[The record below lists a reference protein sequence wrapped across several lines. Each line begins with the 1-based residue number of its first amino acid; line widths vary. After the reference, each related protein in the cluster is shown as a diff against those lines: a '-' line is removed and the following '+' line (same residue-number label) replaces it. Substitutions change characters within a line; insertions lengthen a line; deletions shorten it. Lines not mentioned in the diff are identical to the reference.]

1 MKKGFHYLGC
11 IQILGIVSSL
21 VIINWLEVTV
31 IKKLTYHNWS
41 ASWWRTIKSGL
52 NSVALIFASNL
63 ALISFFGLQKKKNLQ
78 FLSRPKML
86 GFFFFFSIVINFID
100 LVLILYMEDKWYFC
114 CFLNVDFKLIID
126 YLFISLLIKLYIFP
140 S

>member
-63 ALISFFGLQKKKNLQ
+63 ALISFFGLLKKKIFNFYLDQ
-78 FLSRPKML
+78 KCW
-86 GFFFFFSIVINFID
+86 GFFLFSIVINFID

-114 CFLNVDFKLIID
+114 CFLNVNFKLIID